1 MVLEKQ
7 NKQKVGK
14 IYPTEGNGKK
24 MDPCLIEQ
32 RCILGEVKAE
42 RRRCVYETHGDKAEN
57 LGMYPQTSETP
68 FQRRVPNVHMILR
81 KWKILQNYSQ
91 LRHKWYS
98 KNKSS
103 QGHPYSQL

>member
-42 RRRCVYETHGDKAEN
+42 RRRCVYKTHGDRLK
-57 LGMYPQTSETP
+57 T
-68 FQRRVPNVHMILR
+68 
-81 KWKILQNYSQ
+81 
-91 LRHKWYS
+91 
-98 KNKSS
+98 
-103 QGHPYSQL
+103 

>member
-42 RRRCVYETHGDKAEN
+42 RQRCVYETHGDKAEN
-57 LGMYPQTSETP
+57 LGMYPQTSETA
-68 FQRRVPNVHMILR
+68 FQRRVPNDSTEMKNTSELQSTASQMI
-81 KWKILQNYSQ
+81 Q
-91 LRHKWYS
+91 
-98 KNKSS
+98 
-103 QGHPYSQL
+103 

>member
-42 RRRCVYETHGDKAEN
+42 RQRCMYETHGDKAEN
-57 LGMYPQTSETP
+57 LGMYPQPPSETP

-81 KWKILQNYSQ
+81 K
-91 LRHKWYS
+91 
-98 KNKSS
+98 
-103 QGHPYSQL
+103 